1 MERGA
6 MPPVLRLTW
15 CEIARA
21 GVLDGGGGG
30 VARGRTTAMVVVVV
44 VEGEREVDDDER
56 AAAPARIR
64 QLPSPAFVP
73 ADMYNRLQRQRHV

>member
-1 MERGA
+1 
-6 MPPVLRLTW
+6 MPPVLRLPW

-30 VARGRTTAMVVVVV
+30 VARGQTTEMVVVVV

-56 AAAPARIR
+56 AAAPARVGNSRSRPI
-64 QLPSPAFVP
+64 LSATHP
-73 ADMYNRLQRQRHV
+73 RLAPRVHPT